1 MTIKNIEGIAMQT
14 IENGTTAGEDRD
26 RRRNERFTGPFDGFR
41 VDVLE
46 TPMSI
51 FDLSRGGCFVNAS
64 HEQEP
69 GVRFQMKIDLP
80 RVGWVTLTAE
90 TLYVRSGYGF
100 AVRFVDLD
108 ESTASRLEQ
117 GLDNLL
123 DRMM

>member
-1 MTIKNIEGIAMQT
+1 MQI
-14 IENGTTAGEDRD
+14 IENGLTMGADSRD

-64 HEQEP
+64 HEQAP
-69 GVRFQMKIDLP
+69 GVRFKMKIDLP

>member
-1 MTIKNIEGIAMQT
+1 MEI
-14 IENGTTAGEDRD
+14 IENALTTEADARD

-51 FDLSRGGCFVNAS
+51 FDLSLGGCFVNSS

-80 RVGWVTLTAE
+80 QVGWVRLTAE
-90 TLYVRSGYGF
+90 TVYVRPGYGF
-100 AVRFVDLD
+100 AVQFVDVD
-108 ESTASRLEQ
+108 KSTASRLEQ
-117 GLDNLL
+117 GLGQLL